1 MVTTSRPFFFLPFFL
16 IILFF
21 TFKTHVSM
29 AADTISLAQPL
40 SGNLTIT
47 SKDGNFELGFFTPG
61 LSQNYYIGIWF
72 KKVSQQTVV
81 WVANRETPLPDA
93 SSQLKISEQDGNL
106 VLINHTKIPTWS
118 CNSTSKTSNP
128 TFAVLLDT
136 GNLVLREVS
145 NSSSV
150 IWQSFDYPTDTWLPG
165 NRIGLNKITGLR
177 QRLISWRNS
186 EDPAPGA
193 FSLQIEED
201 GTNQYFM
208 LHNNSDRYWSS
219 GVWNGY
225 YFSLIPEMTSSYIG
239 QRSGLSGLINMSYV
253 TNKNENYFTY
263 SYKDASIIVKAAV
276 SISGQF
282 QSWVW
287 SKDSEKWNLFTSFPG
302 DQCDVYGL
310 CGSYGVCNGSSSP
323 FCTCLQGFH
332 PLSKKD
338 WELGDRS
345 SGCLRETNLQC
356 SDNRSIGG
364 EKDIFLKMLNIL
376 FPVNPQF
383 LAVRRAEECELAC
396 FNNCSCTSYAYNS
409 SGCFIWNGD
418 LLNLRQPSHT
428 DVKGR
433 DLYLRVAA
441 SRRTSKG
448 VAAGVIVGSS
458 IGMVAFFVIVLVI
471 IWRCRRKLPNRASTE
486 VTGSLVAF
494 RYTDLRSAT
503 NDFAEKLGGGSFGS
517 VFKGTLPDSS
527 VVAVKKLEGLR
538 QGEKQFRSE
547 VSTIGMIQ
555 HVNLVRLHGF
565 CSEGSKRLLVY
576 DFMPNGSL
584 DSLLFGKK
592 SDILDWKTR
601 YQIALGTAKGL
612 AYLHEKCRECI
623 IHCDIK
629 PENILLDAAFCPKV
643 ADFGMAKLV
652 GRDFSRVLTSMRGT
666 IGYLAPE
673 WLHGVAI
680 TAKADVYSYGMM
692 IFELVSGNR
701 NTMQSKISE
710 AGYFPVWAAGKIKE
724 GDVLCL
730 LDHRLEGITDM
741 EELNRACRV
750 ACWCIQ
756 ENEESRPSMG
766 QVVQILEGVLEVS
779 MPPIPRFLQNLVD
792 NEETITSYTVSR
804 TRLPDH
810 TDGLVIQLS

>member
-1 MVTTSRPFFFLPFFL
+1 METTSRPWFFLAVF
-16 IILFF
+16 LFF
-21 TFKTHVSM
+21 TFKIHFSM
-29 AADTISLAQPL
+29 AADTISLTQPL
-40 SGNLTIT
+40 SGNFTIT
-47 SKDGNFELGFFTPG
+47 SKGGKFELGFFTPG
-61 LSQNYYIGIWF
+61 HSKKYYIGIWF

-106 VLINHTKIPTWS
+106 VLINRTKIPTCS
-118 CNSTSKTSNP
+118 SNSTSKISNP
-128 TFAVLLDT
+128 TVAVLLDT

-150 IWQSFDYPTDTWLPG
+150 IWQSFDHPTDTWLPG
-165 NRIGLNKITGLR
+165 QRFGLNKITGLR
-177 QRLISWRNS
+177 QRLISWSNS

-193 FSLQIEED
+193 FSLQIEQD

-208 LHNNSDRYWSS
+208 LQNDSYRYWSS
-219 GVWNGY
+219 GIWNGNNFPSVRLQGY
-225 YFSLIPEMTSSYIG
+225 RQINDWISLSYI
-239 QRSGLSGLINMSYV
+239 
-253 TNKNENYFTY
+253 TNRNENYFTFLY
-263 SYKDASIIVKAAV
+263 SNASIVARTV
-276 SISGQF
+276 MSTSGQLK
-282 QSWVW
+282 QSIW
-287 SKDSEKWNLFTSFPG
+287 SKDNGKWTSFWILPQ
-302 DQCDVYGL
+302 DQCKVYGA
-310 CGSYGVCNGSSSP
+310 CGSFGMCNANSLPS
-323 FCTCLQGFH
+323 CQCLQGFR
-332 PLSKKD
+332 PRSSKD
-338 WELGDRS
+338 WGMEDW
-345 SGCLRETNLQC
+345 SGGCVRETHLQC
-356 SDNRSIGG
+356 SDNSSIGG
-364 EKDIFLKMLNIL
+364 ENDVFLPIPNMRL
-376 FPVNPQF
+376 PVNPQSST
-383 LAVRRAEECELAC
+383 AGRAEECELAC
-396 FNNCSCTSYAYNS
+396 FDDCSCTAYAYNS

-418 LLNLRQPSHT
+418 LLNLRQLSDT

-433 DLYLRVAA
+433 YLYLRVAA
-441 SRRTSKG
+441 SHRTSKR

-471 IWRCRRKLPNRASTE
+471 IRRCRRKLLNRASTA

-527 VVAVKKLEGLR
+527 VVAVNKLEGLR

-555 HVNLVRLHGF
+555 HINLVRLHGF

-584 DSLLFGKK
+584 DSHLFRKD
-592 SDILDWKTR
+592 SDVLDWKTR

-612 AYLHEKCRECI
+612 AYLHEECRECI

-629 PENILLDAAFCPKV
+629 PENILLDAVFCPKV
-643 ADFGMAKLV
+643 ADFGLAKLV
-652 GRDFSRVLTSMRGT
+652 GRDFSRVLTTMRGT

-673 WLHGVAI
+673 WIHGVAI

-692 IFELVSGNR
+692 IFELVWGNR
-701 NTMQSKISE
+701 NSKHSGISG
-710 AGYFPVWAAGKIKE
+710 ASYFPVWAAGKIKE
-724 GDVLCL
+724 GNVLCL
-730 LDHRLEGITDM
+730 LDHRLEGNADM

-756 ENEESRPSMG
+756 ENEASRPSMG

-779 MPPIPRFLQNLVD
+779 VPPIPRFLQNLVD
-792 NEETITSYTVSR
+792 NETV
-804 TRLPDH
+804 T
-810 TDGLVIQLS
+810 